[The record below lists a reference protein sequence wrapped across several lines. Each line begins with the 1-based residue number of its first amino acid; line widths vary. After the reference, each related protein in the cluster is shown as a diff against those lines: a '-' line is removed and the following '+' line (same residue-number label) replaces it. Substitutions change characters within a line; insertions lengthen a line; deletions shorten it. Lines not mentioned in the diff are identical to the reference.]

1 MGFELQKKY
10 HEVVVVVEM
19 KIEIEN
25 SKGESKIKRV
35 KETYLVD
42 SVSVT
47 EAEAKV
53 VKAFEKSGFSQEFS
67 VISVRGSKIM
77 QVIEHEEEKDNTFE

>member
-1 MGFELQKKY
+1 MAFELQKKY
-10 HEVVVVVEM
+10 HEVVVEM

-53 VKAFEKSGFSQEFS
+53 VKTFEKSGFSQEFS

-77 QVIEHEEEKDNTFE
+77 QVIEHEEEKDTTLK